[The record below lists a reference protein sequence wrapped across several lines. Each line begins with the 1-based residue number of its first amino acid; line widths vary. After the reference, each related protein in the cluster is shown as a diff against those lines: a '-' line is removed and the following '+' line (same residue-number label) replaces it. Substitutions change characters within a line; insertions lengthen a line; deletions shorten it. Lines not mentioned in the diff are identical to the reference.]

1 MLTISR
7 LARYAGVTVR
17 AVRHYHRLG
26 LLPEPERTVSGYRSY
41 GAEAV
46 VLLRRI
52 KVLADAG
59 VPLARVRELADADP
73 QTLREVAAE
82 IDQELADRIAALQDT
97 RAQLARVASGQ
108 DPYLPPVVMEL
119 AQQLRELGLSERSMA
134 LQREGWLLAITL
146 YPHRIGEWIATQ
158 RWMLGDPDYR
168 EVMIMSDQAHD
179 WPVDDPR
186 IAEIARRTLDFMGKV
201 PPEAVAFTGDDDT
214 VAFELVTH
222 FKTDGSPAWAR
233 VVELVQAGLAQR
245 GHPTPFGS
253 GEPGEMSTN
262 D

>member
-26 LLPEPERTVSGYRSY
+26 LLPEPERTAAGYRSY

-46 VLLRRI
+46 VALRRI
-52 KVLADAG
+52 KILADAG

-73 QTLREVAAE
+73 QTLRAVAAE
-82 IDQELADRIAALQDT
+82 IDQELADRIAALQNT
-97 RAQLARVASGQ
+97 RAELARVASGQ
-108 DPYLPPVVMEL
+108 DPYLPPVVLEL
-119 AQQLRELGLSERSMA
+119 SQQLRELGLSQRSMA
-134 LQREGWLLAITL
+134 LQREGWLLAVTL

-158 RWMLGDPDYR
+158 RRMLDDPDYR
-168 EVMIMSDQAHD
+168 EVMIMADQAHD
-179 WPVDDPR
+179 WSVDDPR
-186 IAEIARRTLDFMGKV
+186 IEEIARRTLDFIGRV
-201 PPEAVAFTGDDDT
+201 PPEAVAFAGDDDA

-233 VVELVQAGLAQR
+233 VVELVQRGLAER
-245 GHPTPFGS
+245 GHPPWSGS
-253 GEPGEMSTN
+253 GAPGQMSTN
-262 D
+262 H